1 MKNIDEV
8 KFQELVEYIHSQLM
22 LKKRRINGDDF
33 LLESKILSVVLAN
46 PDMGPRSWSN
56 MLNNDEGLSLTDDDV
71 LQVLRYTYPRLNNP
85 AIRNKI
91 VPLVYETADAF
102 KVAIEKGKEKDYTK
116 FIELRDKLIGLGRYR
131 TVPRLIVLAIFNLC
145 PELNKLGDVEIVY
158 NFRDTVAKYVLFDM
172 CDGLAKY
179 CNTEIKRF
187 VNKHNSDSAIHKKT
201 SGNSTIT
208 AQQEKYEIKL
218 NEMEEIVERNRMML
232 QDIQD
237 EFDEQL
243 QETKVQELTAF
254 FAKLNSDKYG
264 CILDSLLQV
273 RKGVAL
279 LKRESF
285 VLPPEISGLF
295 ILIQKMT
302 QFVMDNHINPIM
314 KPDSVQEMTAQEAE
328 LCDYSGSP
336 YTSRDEKKLIKV
348 VSPGWLYKDKDIR
361 IARPKIQEVV
371 RDDR

>member
-1 MKNIDEV
+1 MNCASER
-8 KFQELVEYIHSQLM
+8 KFKELLEHIHHSLEM
-22 LKKRRINGDDF
+22 KKRRVNGDDF
-33 LLESKILSVVLAN
+33 VEESKILATVLAH
-46 PDMGPRSWSN
+46 PDDGPRMWSD
-56 MLNNDEGLSLTDDDV
+56 MLSKELFTHIGEEDV
-71 LQVLRYTYPRLNNP
+71 LKVLRYTYPRLNSP
-85 AIRNKI
+85 ADRNKI
-91 VPLVYETADAF
+91 IPLVYEVATAF
-102 KVAIEKGKEKDYTK
+102 KEAIEQGQEKNYAIFVEASDKILAMGKN
-116 FIELRDKLIGLGRYR
+116 R
-131 TVPRLIVLAIFNLC
+131 TVPRLMVLAIFNTC
-145 PELNKLGDVEIVY
+145 TELNRLENLEVVY
-158 NFRDTVAKYVLFDM
+158 SFRDTVAKYVLFDM
-172 CDGLAKY
+172 SDALAGYCDA
-179 CNTEIKRF
+179 EIKHFSKSGAEAGSNR
-187 VNKHNSDSAIHKKT
+187 KGGAARKSNSRQDS
-201 SGNSTIT
+201 
-208 AQQEKYEIKL
+208 YEAKL
-218 NEMEEIVERNRMML
+218 SQMEEMAERNRMML

-279 LKRESF
+279 LKKENF

-314 KPDSVQEMTAQEAE
+314 KPNSVQEMTAKEAE
-328 LCDYSGSP
+328 LCDYSGTAF
-336 YTSRDEKKLIKV
+336 TSSEDKKLVRV

-371 RDDR
+371 DDGK